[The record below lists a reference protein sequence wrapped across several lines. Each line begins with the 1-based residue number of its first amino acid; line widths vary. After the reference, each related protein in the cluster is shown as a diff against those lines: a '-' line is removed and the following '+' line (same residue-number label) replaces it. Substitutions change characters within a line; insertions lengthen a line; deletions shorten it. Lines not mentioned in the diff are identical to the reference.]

1 MSVPGMLQALWRYRS
16 FIRASVL
23 REFQSRYRGS
33 ALGVAWNVIQPLG
46 TVVIFTVVFA
56 QVMRTRLPGVADI
69 YGYGVYLCAGL
80 FAWSLFAE
88 VTQRSIGVFIDNGN
102 LLKKAS
108 FPKSS
113 LPVIIVLSSLLNFA
127 IAYGLFFA
135 FLALRGHFP
144 GLVVIAAVPILVVL
158 VAMAVGLGVLL
169 GTLHVFLR
177 DIGQAVNIVLQF
189 WFWLTPIVYPLQ
201 ALPDFARGW
210 LAWNPVAP
218 LMAALQD
225 IFVSAQWPNW
235 SSLVVPTAF
244 AALALLL
251 GAATF
256 HAHAGEIVDEL

>member
-1 MSVPGMLQALWRYRS
+1 
-16 FIRASVL
+16 
-23 REFQSRYRGS
+23 
-33 ALGVAWNVIQPLG
+33 
-46 TVVIFTVVFA
+46 VFA

-189 WFWLTPIVYPLQ
+189 WFWLTPIVYPV
-201 ALPDFARGW
+201 AVVPDFIKPWFAMNP
-210 LAWNPVAP
+210 LASAV
-218 LMAALQD
+218 AALQD
-225 IFVSAQWPNW
+225 IFTGGQAPTWQT
-235 SSLVVPTAF
+235 LVTLAAIALIACVAGLAAF
-244 AALALLL
+244 RSQADN
-251 GAATF
+251 
-256 HAHAGEIVDEL
+256 IVDEL